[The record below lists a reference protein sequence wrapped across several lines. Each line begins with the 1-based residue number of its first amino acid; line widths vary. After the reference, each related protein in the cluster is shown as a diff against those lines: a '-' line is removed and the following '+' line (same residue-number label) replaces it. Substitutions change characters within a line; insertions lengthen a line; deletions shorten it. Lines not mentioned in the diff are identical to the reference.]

1 MNIKKAKI
9 TFDAQEGEVE
19 LLVFAAQAWGLSY
32 LFLLLKPEACVT
44 CFYRSIR
51 RLELLVFTAQAGGL
65 SYLTLAA
72 QAWGLSYL
80 FLLLKPEACVTIQ
93 LFYRIFCKSCIFQRR
108 D

>member
-44 CFYRSIR
+44 
-51 RLELLVFTAQAGGL
+51 
-65 SYLTLAA
+65 
-72 QAWGLSYL
+72 
-80 FLLLKPEACVTIQ
+80 IQ